1 MSSRLHSASNN
12 KSTLI
17 KSLIFLFAG
26 AVVLSVAFT
35 NCSAPK
41 NSTSNSS
48 SAGGGSACA
57 RNASPRTIADT
68 VQLINSLPKPVT
80 LECFLQSLAKPMQ
93 VFAVN
98 NGFSAQP
105 SAGQDSP
112 RIFIMFPGFVIS
124 AVPAGPGS
132 TFIEMSELLDSSSSV
147 KAEIEFPITGTLAA
161 DAPFTRILNP
171 GNSGA
176 SKCTF
181 CHSGEVMLTPGSY
194 AGPAFLSSIVRPD
207 TAKRIVSPYLKVQSR
222 ACNKATEPYRCA
234 ILKAIFEDGKAQ
246 DANFP

>member
-1 MSSRLHSASNN
+1 MKSRFGFVPVKAILLFSAF
-12 KSTLI
+12 TL
-17 KSLIFLFAG
+17 A
-26 AVVLSVAFT
+26 LSVAFT

-41 NSTSNSS
+41 DSTVSS
-48 SAGGGSACA
+48 SSSGTSVCAGY
-57 RNASPRTIADT
+57 NASPRTISDT

-80 LECFLQSLAKPMQ
+80 MECFLQSLAKPMQ

-98 NGFSAQP
+98 NAFSAQP
-105 SAGQDSP
+105 SGGQDNP
-112 RIFIMFPGFVIS
+112 RVFIIFPGFVLS
-124 AVPAGPGS
+124 AVPTGPGS
-132 TFIEMSELLDSSSSV
+132 TFIEMSELLSGSSSV

-171 GNSGA
+171 SNS
-176 SKCTF
+176 SSSRCTF
-181 CHSGEVMLTPGSY
+181 CHSGEVMLTAGSY
-194 AGPAFLSSIVRPD
+194 PGPAFVSSIVRPD

-222 ACNKATEPYRCA
+222 ACNKSADPYRCS